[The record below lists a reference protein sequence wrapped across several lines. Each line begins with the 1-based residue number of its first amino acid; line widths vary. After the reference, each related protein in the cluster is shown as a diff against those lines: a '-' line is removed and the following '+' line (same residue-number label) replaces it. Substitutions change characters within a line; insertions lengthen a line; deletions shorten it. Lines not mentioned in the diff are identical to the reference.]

1 MSAFTLFYLVAWAVG
16 VVSLVSAWKQM
27 RGGAR

>member
-16 VVSLVSAWKQM
+16 VLAMVSAWKQM